1 MVNSVPIIAFGRQF
15 GTYRLRYFRK
25 GVCSPLVFK
34 KFPPLL
40 YFMQNSIKIS
50 LCAFF
55 LFVTQSTFAQLQN
68 INFQLRS
75 TMDFPGQTLANVCGY
90 WQNGQ
95 EYALLGGEAGLIIV
109 NITNPDAPQQIVQ
122 IPGPNN
128 LWKEIKV
135 YSHYAY
141 VTSEG
146 GQGVQIVDLSNL
158 PSANLTYHYYKG
170 DGAIAGDLDAIHA
183 LHIDVKKG
191 FLYTYGGSIDQNDP
205 GGAKIFNLSPDPYN
219 PKYVNRF
226 EQLGYIHDGYVDN
239 DTLYACHI
247 NAGIMSIVDM
257 TDKLNPQVLGTVETP
272 GKFAHN
278 SWMTNDRK
286 HVLTTDEKA
295 PSFLT
300 AYDVSDPTDIRE
312 LDRSSPNNG
321 NGTYVHNTHIINDY
335 AVTSWYTSG
344 VLIVDAHRPQ
354 NLITVA
360 QYDTYAGNNLEFE
373 GCWGAFP
380 YFPSGTVIATDIDPG
395 QLTVL
400 TPTYQRACYLEG
412 KVTNGCNGQP
422 LAGATIRI
430 NGSTD
435 PLKIATT
442 KADGLYK
449 TGQVTPGNF
458 TALISAPGFPSK
470 TVNITLSSGQ
480 VTILDVLMDAGT
492 VFTAIGTV
500 TEIGTNAPIANAQ
513 VKLSSPTNTYVV
525 TTNANGQF
533 TRDCVAQGTY
543 TATAGKWG
551 YIAGSVSVNPATST
565 LIQLTPGYYDDFA
578 LDLGWTSSSA
588 AGSGDWEIG
597 EPDGTTIQ
605 GNQVSPE
612 FDVSVDNSDQCY
624 VTGNGGGDAG
634 SDDVDDGFVSL
645 ISPVMKLGSSQD
657 AVLTFYYWFYNGG
670 GNGNPNDKMQ
680 VNLLKG
686 NQTFNILQVNS
697 SQSAWRFSGDIH
709 LKDFTTLSDNIR
721 IEFIVRDDNPGHL
734 SEGAVDVFS
743 VVPGLVGV
751 QSVLDASASL
761 TVLPNP
767 SSGEFE
773 LRYSWENSEENP
785 TVELRNLLGQLV
797 FSENLSSKT
806 GVTTFGSNLN
816 PGIYFANLRST
827 GRLSAALKL
836 VKQ

>member
-1 MVNSVPIIAFGRQF
+1 
-15 GTYRLRYFRK
+15 
-25 GVCSPLVFK
+25 
-34 KFPPLL
+34 
-40 YFMQNSIKIS
+40 MQNLFKVT
-50 LCAFF
+50 LCACCFF
-55 LFVTQSTFAQLQN
+55 VAQSAFAQLQN
-68 INFQLRS
+68 INLQLRS

-95 EYALLGGEAGLIIV
+95 EYALVGGQAGLIIV

-158 PSANLTYHYYKG
+158 PSANLNYHYYKG
-170 DGAIAGDLDAIHA
+170 DGAIAGQLDGIHA

-205 GGAKIFNLSPDPYN
+205 GGAKIFNLNLDPYN
-219 PKYVNRF
+219 PKYVARF
-226 EQLGYIHDGYVDN
+226 EQLGYIHDGYADN

-247 NAGIMSIVDM
+247 SAGIMSIVDM
-257 TDKLNPQVLGTVETP
+257 ADKSNPQVLGTVETP

-278 SWMTNDRK
+278 SWMTDDRK

-300 AYDVSDPTDIRE
+300 AYDVSDPSDIRE
-312 LDRSSPNNG
+312 LDRISPNNG

-380 YFPSGTVIATDIDPG
+380 YFPSGTIIASDIDPG

-400 TPTYQRACYLEG
+400 TPTYKRACYLEG
-412 KVTNGCNGQP
+412 KITNGCNGQP
-422 LAGATIRI
+422 LAGATVRI
-430 NGSTD
+430 TGSTD
-435 PLKIATT
+435 PAKIVTT

-470 TVNITLSSGQ
+470 TVNITLSTAQ
-480 VTILDVLMDAGT
+480 VTVLDVLMDAGV
-492 VFTAIGTV
+492 VFTANGTV
-500 TEIGTNAPIANAQ
+500 TEIGTNTPIANAM
-513 VKLSSPTNTYVV
+513 VTLSSTINSYTL

-533 TRDCVAQGTY
+533 TKDCVPQGTY

-551 YIAGSVSVNPATST
+551 YLAGNVSVNLGTPI
-565 LIQLTPGYYDDFA
+565 LIQLAPGYYDDFIA
-578 LDLGWTSSSA
+578 DLGWTTASA
-588 AGSGDWEIG
+588 ASSGDWERG
-597 EPDGTTIQ
+597 EPDGTTYD
-605 GNQVSPE
+605 GDQVNPE
-612 FDVSVDNSDQCY
+612 FDASVDNNVQCY
-624 VTGNGGGDAG
+624 VTGNGGGQAG

-645 ISPVMKLGSSQD
+645 VSPVMKLGAYQD
-657 AVLTFYYWFYNGG
+657 AVLTFYYWFFNGG
-670 GNGNPNDKMQ
+670 GSGTPNDKMQ

-686 NQTFNILQVNS
+686 NQTINILDITNS
-697 SQSAWRFSGDIH
+697 ESNWRFSGDIH

-743 VVPGLVGV
+743 VVPALVGI

-761 TVLPNP
+761 SVLPNP
-767 SSGEFE
+767 ASGAFG

-797 FSENLSSKT
+797 FTEKLTSKT
-806 GVTTFGSNLN
+806 GFTTFGGNLK
-816 PGIYFANLRST
+816 PGVYFANLRSA
-827 GRLSAALKL
+827 GRSSAAMKL
-836 VKQ
+836 VKL